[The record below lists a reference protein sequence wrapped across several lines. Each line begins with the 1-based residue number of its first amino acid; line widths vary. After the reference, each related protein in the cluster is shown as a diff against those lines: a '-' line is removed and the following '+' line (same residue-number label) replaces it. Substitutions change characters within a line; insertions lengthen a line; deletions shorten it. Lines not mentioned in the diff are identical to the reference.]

1 MASSNYQPAFAALLL
16 LLAACPGDQSRT
28 AQCGRVAD
36 SSSLAGVS
44 IVMPEQQCSWTAQ
57 ALSQGIVVRYSLQVD
72 RDVAGLTPIPQ
83 DMGGCQRPRI
93 PGVTLFRIIRG
104 DSGTFCPECDLGPC
118 PARAAEQP
126 VTLERGT
133 YRDSIVWNGQSY
145 FGPSDG
151 NSTLQRRQMPPGE
164 YLLTVSLLGRRTL
177 FDSGA
182 QRAAQTARPNDSTFS
197 VRSILR
203 LVVTK

>member
-1 MASSNYQPAFAALLL
+1 
-16 LLAACPGDQSRT
+16 
-28 AQCGRVAD
+28 
-36 SSSLAGVS
+36 
-44 IVMPEQQCSWTAQ
+44 
-57 ALSQGIVVRYSLQVD
+57 
-72 RDVAGLTPIPQ
+72 
-83 DMGGCQRPRI
+83 
-93 PGVTLFRIIRG
+93 VTL
-104 DSGTFCPECDLGPC
+104 
-118 PARAAEQP
+118 A
-126 VTLERGT
+126 RGT

-151 NSTLQRRQMPPGE
+151 NSTLQRRRMPPGE
-164 YLLTVSLLGRRTL
+164 YLLTVSMLGRRTL